1 MTTLREKVAHERRR
15 LKSVREAL
23 SAGVAAGSGGDPAF
37 IPFYIAIG
45 RYMEAAMHRLHDQDV
60 KMGDMIRE
68 KSGTIDARAQEA
80 LDELDERLEGN
91 QRHLREFIAAR
102 EALESDG
109 ASALERFE
117 RAGEAY
123 SGYITS
129 SMGHHGATTEIA
141 QKLFSPEDWEY
152 MANVTDADMAREREL
167 HRAVFDAL
175 PGKLA
180 GLQSSA

>member
-23 SAGVAAGSGGDPAF
+23 SAGVAAGAGDDPAF
-37 IPFYIAIG
+37 VPFYVAIG
-45 RYMEAAMHRLHDQDV
+45 HYMEAAMHRLHEQDV

-68 KSGTIDARAQEA
+68 KSETIDGRVQQA

-102 EALESDG
+102 EALQSEG

-117 RAGEAY
+117 RAGSAY
-123 SGYITS
+123 SDYITS
-129 SMGHHGATTEIA
+129 SMGHHGATTELA
-141 QKLFSPEDWEY
+141 QKLFTMDDWEY
-152 MANVTDADMAREREL
+152 MANVTDADMAREAEL
-167 HRAVFDAL
+167 HQQVFSAL
-175 PGKLA
+175 PARLA
-180 GLQSSA
+180 GLKSSA